1 MTVEELI
8 AKQKIIE
15 QNLESDLR
23 KLEYLYAK
31 SNTSSKI
38 DKIAYDLAI
47 FSDIYRTCYPD
58 LPNEYLSWEK
68 SEKLSKLLDEKVIG
82 IYNEFNK
89 YVINNN
95 ELYNKMS
102 DNVIASFSNYP
113 LYRYLSDKIQGYSNK
128 VLNESMYE
136 FLNSYDSKLC
146 KMFKD
151 KINNCEIFYSI
162 DFDKDI
168 GENANIDCLR
178 KNFITLRYNDRKN
191 IDDAAS
197 VMHEFGHS
205 YEHELMYNRNI
216 SLLADATPFF
226 EVCSSFFEYAYMNYL
241 KENRLLNKDLKIIFD
256 LYYKNILLF
265 NIDIYTISNYIK
277 KSEFIDIY
285 EETININD
293 EEVWLETDRIK
304 DKLNYYMNS
313 LNREPLNFRD
323 TYIYGIG
330 KLFAVILYDNYKND
344 PNSFKKEFANAL
356 CNYPLTKDISAFS
369 NLGINEEELVSS
381 NILKKR
387 LEKDK
392 EWYNERLY

>member
-1 MTVEELI
+1 MTIEELI

-15 QNLESDLR
+15 KNLESDLR
-23 KLEYLYAK
+23 KLEYLYSK
-31 SNTSSKI
+31 SNTSSKMNRI
-38 DKIAYDLAI
+38 LYDLNF
-47 FSDIYRTCYPD
+47 FSDIYRMCYPD
-58 LPNEYLSWEK
+58 LPKEYFSWEK
-68 SEKLSKLLDEKVIG
+68 DKNHSLLLSSKILEMDIEFSESVIT
-82 IYNEFNK
+82 NNK
-89 YVINNN
+89 
-95 ELYNKMS
+95 LYNDMS
-102 DNVIASFSNYP
+102 SNVIASFNNYP
-113 LYRYLSDKIQGYSNK
+113 LYRYVTNLVRGYSNK
-128 VLNESMYE
+128 ELNESMYE

-151 KINNCEIFYSI
+151 KINNCEIFYS
-162 DFDKDI
+162 FDLDAFI
-168 GENANIDCLR
+168 GENVNIDSLR

-241 KENRLLNKDLKIIFD
+241 KENRLLNKDLEIIFD

-277 KSEFIDIY
+277 KGGFVDIH

-293 EEVWLETDRIK
+293 EEVWLETDRVK

-313 LNREPLNFRD
+313 LNREPLNLRK

-344 PNSFKKEFANAL
+344 PNNFKKEFANAL

-369 NLGINEEELVSS
+369 NLGINEEELISS

>member
-8 AKQKIIE
+8 EKQNKIE
-15 QNLESDLR
+15 KYLESDLR

-31 SNTSSKI
+31 SNTSSKMNRI
-38 DKIAYDLAI
+38 LYDLVI
-47 FSDIYRTCYPD
+47 FSDIYRMCYPD
-58 LPNEYLSWEK
+58 LSKEYFSWEK
-68 SEKLSKLLDEKVIG
+68 NEKLSRVLDKKIIE

-89 YVINNN
+89 CVINNN
-95 ELYNKMS
+95 DFYNAIS
-102 DNVIASFSNYP
+102 SNVIKRFNNYP
-113 LYRYLSDKIQGYSNK
+113 LYRYLSNKIQGYNNK
-128 VLNESMYE
+128 ELNESMYE

-151 KINNCEIFYSI
+151 KINNCEIFYS
-162 DFDKDI
+162 FDANKDI

-205 YEHELMYNRNI
+205 YEHELMYNRNV

-241 KENRLLNKDLKIIFD
+241 KENRILDKDIKIIFD

-277 KSEFIDIY
+277 KSEFIDIH
-285 EETININD
+285 EEIINVND
-293 EEVWLETDRIK
+293 EEIWLETDKVK
-304 DKLNYYMNS
+304 DKLNYYMFS
-313 LNREPLNFRD
+313 KNREPLNFRD

-330 KLFAVILYDNYKND
+330 KLFAVILYDSYKND
-344 PNSFKKEFANAL
+344 PNNFKKEFANAL
-356 CNYPLTKDISAFS
+356 CNYPLTKDISAFN
-369 NLGINEEELVSS
+369 NLGITEEELVSG

-387 LEKDK
+387 LNKDK
-392 EWYNERLY
+392 EWYNERVY

>member
-8 AKQKIIE
+8 TKQKIIE
-15 QNLESDLR
+15 KNLESDLK
-23 KLEYLYAK
+23 KLEYLYSK
-31 SNTSSKI
+31 SNTSSKMNRI
-38 DKIAYDLAI
+38 LYDLNF
-47 FSDIYRTCYPD
+47 FSDIYRMCYPD
-58 LPNEYLSWEK
+58 LPKEYFSWEK
-68 SEKLSKLLDEKVIG
+68 DKNNSLLLGSKILEMDIKFSESVIT
-82 IYNEFNK
+82 NNK
-89 YVINNN
+89 
-95 ELYNKMS
+95 LYNDMS
-102 DNVIASFSNYP
+102 SNAIAGFNNYP
-113 LYRYLSDKIQGYSNK
+113 LYKYLSDKIQGYSNK
-128 VLNESMYE
+128 ELNESMYE

-151 KINNCEIFYSI
+151 KINNHEIFYS
-162 DFDKDI
+162 FDLDAFI
-168 GENANIDCLR
+168 GENVNIDSLK

-241 KENRLLNKDLKIIFD
+241 KENRLLNKDIKIVFD

-277 KSEFIDIY
+277 KGGFIDIY

-293 EEVWLETDRIK
+293 EEVWLETDRVK

-313 LNREPLNFRD
+313 LNREPLNFRK

-330 KLFAVILYDNYKND
+330 KLFAVILYDNYKKD
-344 PNSFKKEFANAL
+344 PNNFKKEFANAL

-369 NLGINEEELVSS
+369 NLGINKEELISS

-392 EWYNERLY
+392 EWYNGRLY